1 MNRKN
6 GLAYEI
12 YINNY
17 LNNQDH
23 IKISYLWKNVPDY
36 ILYDYGFIN
45 SYDEIRN
52 ERKNNTLQDIGT
64 DILYITKDNKC
75 VIVQCKNYSN
85 NIKVE
90 DLAGFF
96 LIMHQHEDKLGEVYY
111 TSDISHIIKNKYT
124 KNRLKFIRKEFQIE
138 NNIISNIQL
147 YDYQKNIIDI
157 SNYFYQNNNSGIISM
172 PCGTGKTLIG
182 YNIAS
187 NYSIIMFITPLKQ
200 YAKQNIYRVKE
211 YDNNRKSLLI
221 DSDGTRNIDII
232 KEFINNNEK
241 VFLSITYKSC
251 DIIIDLLDE
260 YQNIFIIFD
269 EFHNFSYC
277 NIFNDNDY
285 INKII
290 KNNYHNK
297 LYLSATPRIYE
308 LEDKKDIDIND
319 LFGNYIYKMNFC
331 EAINNK
337 YISNYEIYMPIFDE
351 SLDKMDIE
359 KEINENIDE
368 EYLLKITFFIEA
380 IKKFGN
386 LKTIVYVKSHIEVDN
401 FIDNFNKINKYYNYD
416 VYINK
421 ITCNTTCNN
430 RNKILEEFNNS
441 TKISLLLSV
450 YILDEAIDIK
460 SCDSIF
466 MTYITDSKIRN
477 VQRISRA
484 MRYKDN
490 KIAKILLYSPKVNE
504 SINFMSSI
512 KEYDTSFIDKIKYIN
527 ITDKIKEKKEREQ
540 KDKEYIK
547 KNSSK
552 ILGIKIYQEVN
563 WDKNLEKL
571 SYYLDKYNK
580 LPSYNSNNNKYKN
593 LRLWYNDQLNLFNNE
608 YNLDDKFIIWNKF
621 IKKYREY
628 IFNKNRWIKIL
639 NMIIEYIDINNKL
652 PSIYDYYLLNKWL
665 NDQIIYYKNRYNIM
679 KCLDIYN
686 KFTLFLLNDKYKHFF
701 NIDTK
706 FIFKSL
712 KNINNLI
719 INIKKYIDKNKIE
732 NNIINN
738 INHKSKYNILN
749 FENNKIIVLI
759 DNDNKIWFNAKQICI
774 LLEYKQAKQAIIN
787 NVEKNNKIQLKN
799 MNINFKIRQQP
810 DSIYINEEGLQSLL
824 ISSRTNKSKIIMKWI
839 TKNILSKLNN

>member
-1 MNRKN
+1 MNREI

-17 LNNQDH
+17 LNKQDH
-23 IKISYLWKNVPDY
+23 VKISYLWKDVPDY

-52 ERKNNTLQDIGT
+52 ERKNNTLLDVGT

-85 NIKVE
+85 NIRVE

-96 LIMHQHEDKLGEVYY
+96 FIMNQYDDKLGEVYY

-124 KNRLKFIRKEFQIE
+124 KNRLKFIRKEFEIE
-138 NNIISNIQL
+138 NNISSNIQL

-157 SNYFYQNNNSGIISM
+157 SNNFYQNNNSGIISM
-172 PCGTGKTLIG
+172 PCGTGKTLIS

-187 NYSIIMFITPLKQ
+187 NYNIIMFITPLKQ
-200 YAKQNIYRVKE
+200 YAKQNIDRVKE

-232 KEFINNNEK
+232 KEFINVNEN

-269 EFHNFSYC
+269 EFHNFSYS
-277 NIFNDNDY
+277 NIFNDDDY

-290 KNNYHNK
+290 KNNNHNK

-308 LEDKKDIDIND
+308 LEDKKDIDINE
-319 LFGNYIYKMNFC
+319 LFGNYIYKMSFS

-337 YISNYEIYMPIFDE
+337 YISDYEIYMPIFDE
-351 SLDKMDIE
+351 NLNKVDIE

-386 LKTIVYVKSHIEVDN
+386 LKTIVYVKNHIEIDN

-421 ITCNTTCNN
+421 IICNTTCNN

-484 MRYKDN
+484 MRYKNN
-490 KIAKILLYSPKVNE
+490 KVAKILLYSPKVNE

-527 ITDKIKEKKEREQ
+527 ITDKIKDKKEREQ
-540 KDKEYIK
+540 KDREYIE
-547 KNSSK
+547 KNSNK
-552 ILGIKIYQEVN
+552 ILGIKTYNNQINEEIPNKQILNIKISKNIHDSKGIFKCLLCDKEYQYRTGLFKHKKVN
-563 WDKNLEKL
+563 HKNYDEDVKKLEKENQQANKQQKEIEL
-571 SYYLDKYNK
+571 LNNKIKDLTDSIMKNNKTNKTNKTNNKINDKIDIIAFGNENYELLNINEIKKILFDQNNDPLLDIIEYTYFNDRLPQQQNIKYNNLKSKFIDIYNGNEWEMKIIDDILDDLINNNISNLDKLYKLSDQQTQINQTVKNIIYNYYTYNK
-580 LPSYNSNNNKYKN
+580 LDIEKKQEKDNKK
-593 LRLWYNDQLNLFNNE
+593 LIE
-608 YNLDDKFIIWNKF
+608 F
-621 IKKYREY
+621 IKK
-628 IFNKNRWIKIL
+628 IKN
-639 NMIIEYIDINNKL
+639 
-652 PSIYDYYLLNKWL
+652 
-665 NDQIIYYKNRYNIM
+665 
-679 KCLDIYN
+679 
-686 KFTLFLLNDKYKHFF
+686 
-701 NIDTK
+701 
-706 FIFKSL
+706 
-712 KNINNLI
+712 
-719 INIKKYIDKNKIE
+719 NIKLYIYSKTRNK
-732 NNIINN
+732 
-738 INHKSKYNILN
+738 
-749 FENNKIIVLI
+749 
-759 DNDNKIWFNAKQICI
+759 
-774 LLEYKQAKQAIIN
+774 
-787 NVEKNNKIQLKN
+787 
-799 MNINFKIRQQP
+799 R
-810 DSIYINEEGLQSLL
+810 
-824 ISSRTNKSKIIMKWI
+824 
-839 TKNILSKLNN
+839 